1 MVSAPDSLIVEMTI
15 MHYGS
20 VWPKSATV
28 DSCFT
33 ANQYSIADDEP
44 AHPKGIQ
51 YKPTSGMLQILPSA
65 ELKQLDNSQ
74 SLSMRD
80 SELGCASLSH

>member
-44 AHPKGIQ
+44 AHPKGI
-51 YKPTSGMLQILPSA
+51 
-65 ELKQLDNSQ
+65 
-74 SLSMRD
+74 
-80 SELGCASLSH
+80 